1 MNGHPI
7 PEENFDLYALGVL
20 EGEEKQLLE
29 SHVASCAVC
38 GRELEEARGRIA
50 MLAISL
56 PPQAP
61 PARVK
66 ELLLRK
72 IADAPRQTAPE
83 KHKIETI
90 RPAAARWYSWSPV
103 WATVAAGFAVIAILL
118 WSGNHRLNQE
128 VQQLRDQ
135 VAQQSAQE
143 AQNRSVLNLITAV
156 DTATVSLAPTAET
169 PKDMPTVSGRVFYN
183 ARTGQVFY
191 SGALPAPSAT
201 QTYQLWLVPA
211 TGNPISA
218 GIFQPGQ
225 AGVGSSLTATVPTG
239 TTAKAFAVTIEP
251 AGGKPQP
258 TGPKVLIGAA

>member
-20 EGEEKQLLE
+20 EGEEKQLLV

-38 GRELEEARGRIA
+38 GRELEEARGRVA

-66 ELLLRK
+66 EQLLRK
-72 IADAPRQTAPE
+72 IADTPRQTAPE
-83 KHKIETI
+83 RYRIETV
-90 RPAAARWYSWSPV
+90 RPSERRWNWWSPV
-103 WATVAAGFAVIAILL
+103 WATVAAGFAVIAMLL
-118 WSGNHRLNQE
+118 WSGNHRLNNE
-128 VQQLRDQ
+128 VQQLR
-135 VAQQSAQE
+135 AQFAEQSAQE
-143 AQNRSVLNLITAV
+143 AQNRSVLNLIAAA
-156 DTATVSLAPTAET
+156 DTKTISLAPTPET

-183 ARTGQVFY
+183 ARLGQVFY

-225 AGVGSSLTATVPTG
+225 AGADSSLTATVPAG